1 MLPLELTVPVQVVF
15 ASSTAEGVLL
25 DCTVAEEVR
34 CGGPVRIA
42 PGSPFSLLI
51 GHLDADL
58 ESGVAAMRLL
68 EDWCADGVVVQATT
82 SASSRWMV
90 LRHDRDQL
98 LLEIS

>member
-25 DCTVAEEVR
+25 DCTVAEEVVN
-34 CGGPVRIA
+34 GPGPTVLVLA
-42 PGSPFSLLI
+42 GNH
-51 GHLDADL
+51 GD
-58 ESGVAAMRLL
+58 EYEGQVAAMRLL